1 MNIPHTWKYVG
12 FVCFPNL
19 ENKQILIDAGAVKDE
34 ELKVLMILVLD
45 FTTHN
50 DDTLRADEGQVQDD
64 SKNNDITEEDDD
76 CQYISVIAYSI
87 HDFTL

>member
-64 SKNNDITEEDDD
+64 IKNNDITEEDDD

>member
-1 MNIPHTWKYVG
+1 
-12 FVCFPNL
+12 
-19 ENKQILIDAGAVKDE
+19 
-34 ELKVLMILVLD
+34 MILGLD

-64 SKNNDITEEDDD
+64 IKNNDITEEDDD

>member
-1 MNIPHTWKYVG
+1 M
-12 FVCFPNL
+12 
-19 ENKQILIDAGAVKDE
+19 
-34 ELKVLMILVLD
+34 D

-76 CQYISVIAYSI
+76 CQYISVISNSI
-87 HDFTL
+87 HDLYSVKDKNITLNLSYVFISESKELITTTLSSHTGLGWV

>member
-1 MNIPHTWKYVG
+1 MEIKWHK
-12 FVCFPNL
+12 FDL
-19 ENKQILIDAGAVKDE
+19 ALILG
-34 ELKVLMILVLD
+34 LD

-76 CQYISVIAYSI
+76 CQYISVISNSIDDLYSLVEVNQALI
-87 HDFTL
+87 AWSFGPCFNFS

>member
-1 MNIPHTWKYVG
+1 MTLERKQSVHTLADWMK
-12 FVCFPNL
+12 
-19 ENKQILIDAGAVKDE
+19 
-34 ELKVLMILVLD
+34 MILGLD

-76 CQYISVIAYSI
+76 CQYISVISNSI
-87 HDFTL
+87 HDNMTKGS